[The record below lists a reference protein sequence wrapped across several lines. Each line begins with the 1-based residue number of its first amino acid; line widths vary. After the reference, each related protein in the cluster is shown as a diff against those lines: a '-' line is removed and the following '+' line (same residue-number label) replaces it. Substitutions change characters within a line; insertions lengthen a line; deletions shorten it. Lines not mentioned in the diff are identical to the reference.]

1 MDEWLPDISVFFRI
15 SQGVWVSVVFL
26 CKNRNR
32 EWKLDNN
39 DVEIICWPC
48 RCVCEHL
55 SLFPRRR
62 IRIITDS
69 LSFWNWKTDLPK
81 RNSKNHLNSLM
92 FWIYRFVWFLTKI
105 LTRRL
110 VECVSLVN
118 MNPQLLSLAQRLEK
132 GRQPAWFSD
141 LLASQLNNCLV
152 FFSFV

>member
-1 MDEWLPDISVFFRI
+1 MTLKSFADPADVCVSICHY
-15 SQGVWVSVVFL
+15 SQEEESESSLTVCHS
-26 CKNRNR
+26 
-32 EWKLDNN
+32 
-39 DVEIICWPC
+39 EIGKQICQ
-48 RCVCEHL
+48 
-55 SLFPRRR
+55 
-62 IRIITDS
+62 
-69 LSFWNWKTDLPK
+69 
-81 RNSKNHLNSLM
+81 NSKNHLNSLM

-118 MNPQLLSLAQRLEK
+118 MNPQLLRLAQRLEK